1 MLLTAMFGMAEF
13 YSLRNNLD
21 VLMNAVSGMP
31 RIVCIVFGTDSIPV
45 NTPLGCY
52 ATMYYYF
59 GIIAYCF
66 AVYTGVYIIA
76 RDERFKTS
84 EFLYTK
90 PFSRN
95 SIITAKM
102 LVAALNIIVM
112 AVVTVVGSLVFL
124 VPLFPE
130 ANLAN
135 DAVIT
140 TVGMLLTMLVFL
152 AIGLFSATASKSYGR
167 ALLSAFITLILC
179 YAVSFMIEYTKIVNL
194 EFITPI
200 RWFDVKSVTDN
211 GISILYVL
219 LVAAITAVG
228 VWLAL
233 KCYKK
238 RDLHV

>member
-31 RIVCIVFGTDSIPV
+31 RIVCIAFGTDSIPV

-140 TVGMLLTMLVFL
+140 TVGMFLTMLVFL
-152 AIGLFSATASKSYGR
+152 AVGLFSATASKSYGQ
-167 ALLSAFITLILC
+167 ALLNAFITLILC
-179 YAVSFMIEYTKIVNL
+179 YAVSFIIEYTKIVNL

-200 RWFDVKSVTDN
+200 RWFNVKSVTDN

-219 LVAAITAVG
+219 LAAAITAVG
-228 VWLAL
+228 VWRAL
-233 KCYKK
+233 KCYEK